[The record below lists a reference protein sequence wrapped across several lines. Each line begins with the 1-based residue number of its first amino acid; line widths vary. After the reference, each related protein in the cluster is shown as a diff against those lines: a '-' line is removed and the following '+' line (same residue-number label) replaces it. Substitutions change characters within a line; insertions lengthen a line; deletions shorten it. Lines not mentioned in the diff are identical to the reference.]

1 MRLTL
6 CRHLLVLFVLLISYN
21 TYAQVSKDSELFK
34 TMAHMDSIIF
44 NEGYNNCN
52 ITLME
57 KAIHEDFEMYHDK
70 AGIISG
76 KEKMVSGIRDGICNG
91 LSYKATRK
99 LQEGSLEV
107 FPLKNNGALYGVLQ
121 TGTHEFYAKYP
132 DKDEILL
139 TSTARF
145 NHLWILDNGN
155 WKLKQSLSFDHIAT
169 GH

>member
-1 MRLTL
+1 MLSIRFRYLI
-6 CRHLLVLFVLLISYN
+6 VFFVLLL
-21 TYAQVSKDSELFK
+21 SKHAYSQLSNDSELFK

-44 NEGYNNCN
+44 HEGYNNCN
-52 ITLME
+52 INSME
-57 KAIHEDFEMYHDK
+57 KAIHESFEMYHDK

-99 LQEGSLEV
+99 LKPGSLEV
-107 FPLKNNGALYGVLQ
+107 FPLKNNGGLYGVLQ
-121 TGTHEFYAKYP
+121 TGTHEFYARYP

-145 NHLWILDNGN
+145 NHLWILDNGE

-169 GH
+169 GN